1 MKCQRVY
8 GYYEDTWMDE
18 EAVVKV
24 MAGADGIISIEM
36 IYPGNL
42 EGHETSVIYVD
53 GEEAATVHLTENV
66 MHEEI
71 RVKPGNIVELKFV
84 NNFYM
89 KDAIEQRGEKRF
101 SMLVNLGTS

>member
-1 MKCQRVY
+1 
-8 GYYEDTWMDE
+8 MDE

-24 MAGADGIISIEM
+24 MAGADGKIAIEM

-42 EGHETSVIYVD
+42 EGNETSVIYVD

-66 MHEEI
+66 MHEELQ
-71 RVKPGNIVELKFV
+71 VKPGNIVELKFV
-84 NNFYM
+84 NNFYI
-89 KDAIEQRGEKRF
+89 KDAMEQRGEKRF